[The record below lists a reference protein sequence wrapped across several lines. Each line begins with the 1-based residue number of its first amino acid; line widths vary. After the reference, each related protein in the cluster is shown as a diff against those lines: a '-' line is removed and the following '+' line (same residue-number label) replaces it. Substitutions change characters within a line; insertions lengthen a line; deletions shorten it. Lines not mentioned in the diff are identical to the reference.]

1 MMQRSLAVALLAA
14 ATFSQTSCKGQ
25 GNNGGFATTKN
36 GLQYRIVTDAP
47 GGQKPAVGDFVEMHI
62 NTHIG
67 DSVLMNSRQMNN
79 NQPVPL
85 QVTPPSFN
93 GDLMEGLTMLT
104 EGDSAIFRISV
115 DSLLKM
121 GNQPLP
127 WIKAGV
133 GQMVEYEVKM
143 TSVRNQQQMKQQQEV
158 AAAKQK
164 GIDEGILQ
172 SYFATNNIKPTKTA
186 SGMYYRVTKQG
197 TGAAPKAGQKVT
209 VNYTGKTLDGN
220 TFDSNVDP
228 KFNHVQPFQ
237 FVLGMGQV
245 IKGWDEGIALLKKGS
260 KATLYIPSTLAYGA
274 QSPSPAIPA
283 NGILMFDVEL
293 VNFEA
298 AAAPGAPQ
306 PGVAPKKMPSR
317 PATPAKKK

>member
-1 MMQRSLAVALLAA
+1 MMQRSLAVAFLAA
-14 ATFSQTSCKGQ
+14 ATLSQTSCKGQ
-25 GNNGGFATTKN
+25 SGAGGFASTKS

-67 DSVLMNSRQMNN
+67 DSVLMDSRAMNN

-85 QVTPPSFN
+85 QVTAPSFN

-104 EGDSAIFRISV
+104 EGDSAVFQISV

-133 GQMVEYEVKM
+133 GQMVQYEIKM
-143 TSVRNQQQMKQQQEV
+143 TSVRNQQQMKQQQSE
-158 AAAKQK
+158 AASKQK

-172 SYFATNNIKPTKTA
+172 SYFATNKIKPTKTA
-186 SGMYYRVTKQG
+186 SGMYYRVTKHG
-197 TGAAPKAGQKVT
+197 TGPMPKAGQSMVM
-209 VNYTGKTLDGN
+209 NYTGKTLDGA

-228 KFNHVQPFQ
+228 KFNHVQPFK
-237 FVLGMGQV
+237 FMLGMGQV

-260 KATLYIPSTLAYGA
+260 KATLYIPSTLAYGQ

-293 VNFEA
+293 VDIEGTA
-298 AAAPGAPQ
+298 TT
-306 PGVAPKKMPSR
+306 
-317 PATPAKKK
+317 PATPAVGTKPAPVKKK